1 MLHFISGII
10 LGIGLTCVAGL
21 LMNWKE
27 AQDAKNEL
35 MEAELQA
42 LRNAMLG
49 LDEIDEEVETAVKAP
64 KAED

>member
-35 MEAELQA
+35 LEAELQS
-42 LRNAMLG
+42 LRNAMLSVG
-49 LDEIDEEVETAVKAP
+49 KSDDYEEYEECG
-64 KAED
+64 ED